1 MVGTSTLPRVAHL
14 TKNFTSESPLS
25 PAVREAISAAF
36 EQGWAD
42 PKKQSQAA
50 GRAAILAA
58 SAREEIASRL
68 HTTPSNLEV
77 LGEPSMA
84 HFISIMGFARE
95 GAHLLTSTIDLGKIR
110 AIARAYQ
117 GEVTEVGVD
126 HLGQLIRSGL
136 RLSSTSLF
144 SLQATNGETGISQDL
159 DHWRDGAGRIIV
171 DATKA
176 LPISDYVSGFSATS
190 FDGTTWGGPTGLG
203 FIAISDGKNFRYP
216 LPHIAPIRVP
226 GSYSLPLLIGSA
238 VALSEFVAQA
248 SRIVEL
254 RNYLYR
260 ALQNIAGLTVI
271 GESEVQQSQYLS
283 AVIDDISAEE
293 LLRTLLARDIA
304 IDAGSACSP
313 EDLTPSHVIASMGF
327 PTTGHIRFTIHP
339 QQTEADVDH
348 LVHNLSEVL
357 ETLRR

>member
-1 MVGTSTLPRVAHL
+1 M
-14 TKNFTSESPLS
+14 
-25 PAVREAISAAF
+25 
-36 EQGWAD
+36 
-42 PKKQSQAA
+42 
-50 GRAAILAA
+50 
-58 SAREEIASRL
+58 
-68 HTTPSNLEV
+68 
-77 LGEPSMA
+77 
-84 HFISIMGFARE
+84 
-95 GAHLLTSTIDLGKIR
+95 
-110 AIARAYQ
+110 
-117 GEVTEVGVD
+117 
-126 HLGQLIRSGL
+126 
-136 RLSSTSLF
+136 
-144 SLQATNGETGISQDL
+144 
-159 DHWRDGAGRIIV
+159 
-171 DATKA
+171 
-176 LPISDYVSGFSATS
+176 
-190 FDGTTWGGPTGLG
+190 
-203 FIAISDGKNFRYP
+203 
-216 LPHIAPIRVP
+216 
-226 GSYSLPLLIGSA
+226 IGSA
-238 VALSEFVAQA
+238 VALSESVAQA